1 MLQRTKNQICCQ
13 ELRQNVSNLEIYET
27 KFTLT
32 RPLPFIGGKTLQ
44 MRTDMVDMY
53 IEVLF
58 AFGNK
63 NLGLLEDDQLFTQYV
78 YNIFTFLDRHWKKLV
93 SSLRLGTLHYELP
106 IDKKRKE
113 IVESHLEPMPK
124 RSLWLDK
131 KLKKLGF
138 HRRASNS
145 TFHNVEEKDENDND
159 EPSFD
164 ELNTESEVVRP
175 STAGNMLPTVLD
187 FAKNVGK
194 SKTFLQNLVYL
205 EPVEMILFYPPSWGI
220 REHK

>member
-1 MLQRTKNQICCQ
+1 MTAIGDVRAPAKLSKSAKQKLEDIAFEKEEFERELKSDPRSTSWGIRDRVNAAKDQ
-13 ELRQNVSNLEIYET
+13 ESDLLPGVAANVSNLEIYET

-63 NLGLLEDDQLFTQYV
+63 SLGLLEDDQLFTQYV

-106 IDKKRKE
+106 IDKKK
-113 IVESHLEPMPK
+113 K
-124 RSLWLDK
+124 R
-131 KLKKLGF
+131 
-138 HRRASNS
+138 NC
-145 TFHNVEEKDENDND
+145 
-159 EPSFD
+159 
-164 ELNTESEVVRP
+164 
-175 STAGNMLPTVLD
+175 
-187 FAKNVGK
+187 
-194 SKTFLQNLVYL
+194 
-205 EPVEMILFYPPSWGI
+205 
-220 REHK
+220 